1 MLSNTEFRKQA
12 HDAIDWIADY
22 LESIEQYPVKSMVRP
37 GEISDQISNNAPFQ
51 GESME
56 VIMQDFKNIIP
67 KGITHW
73 QHPGFMALFPSNA
86 SYESMLAE
94 FLTAGLGINA
104 MVWETSPAATE
115 LEEKMMNWLRDMF
128 QLPKSFSG
136 VIHDTAST
144 SSLVAI
150 ISAREKYS
158 NYFINEK
165 GFKGY
170 EELVMYCSEQT
181 HYSIEKD
188 AKAAGIGKENVR
200 KIKTDLNFAMD
211 VEALQI
217 QIENDLKENKK
228 PFLVVVALGTTSSLA
243 FDPLFEIGKL
253 CAEYNLWLHIDAAYA
268 GSAFILPE
276 YQHYLKGIEYADS
289 YVVNAHKWLFTNFDC
304 SVYFVKDA
312 VHLIN
317 VFTTN
322 PDYLKR
328 TVDEVI
334 NYKDWGINLGR
345 RFRALKLWFVLRSFG
360 VEGLQQKLRE
370 HIRLSNLFYDKIK
383 LHDEWEMMAPFVMN
397 VMCLRYHPKEI
408 SDENVLNQWN
418 EELVSHLNASGK
430 LYLSGTKLHGKY
442 VIRVV
447 IGQTNVTEK
456 QVDLLYNMLIVNNI
470 HKNKS

>member
-1 MLSNTEFRKQA
+1 MLSNAEFRKQA
-12 HDAIDWIADY
+12 HAAIDWIADY
-22 LESIEQYPVKSMVRP
+22 LETIEQYPVKSTVRP
-37 GEISDQISNNAPFQ
+37 GEISDQISDNAPVL
-51 GESME
+51 GEDMN
-56 VIMQDFKNIIP
+56 VIMHDFKNIIP

-73 QHPGFMALFPSNA
+73 QHPGFMALFPSNS
-86 SYESMLAE
+86 SYESILAE
-94 FLTAGLGINA
+94 FFTAGLGVNA

-158 NYFINEK
+158 NYTINEK
-165 GFKGY
+165 GFRGY
-170 EELVMYCSEQT
+170 EDLVMYCSEQT

-200 KIKTDLNFAMD
+200 KIKTDQHFAMD
-211 VEALQI
+211 VIALQK
-217 QIENDLKENKK
+217 QIEKDLLENKK
-228 PFLVVVALGTTSSLA
+228 PFLVVAALGTTSSLA
-243 FDPLFEIGKL
+243 FDPLAEIGPICSK
-253 CAEYNLWLHIDAAYA
+253 YGLWLHIDAAYA

-276 YQHYLKGIEYADS
+276 YQHYLKGIEFADS
-289 YVVNAHKWLFTNFDC
+289 YVVNTHKWLFTNFDC

-312 VHLIN
+312 AHLIN

-345 RFRALKLWFVLRSFG
+345 RFRALKLWFVMRGFG
-360 VEGLQQKLRE
+360 VEGLQEKLRE
-370 HIRLSNLFYDKIK
+370 HIRLSNLFYDKVK
-383 LHDEWEMMAPFVMN
+383 LHSEWEIMAPFVMN
-397 VMCLRYHPKEI
+397 VMCIRYHPKNI
-408 SDENVLNQWN
+408 ADENELNKINEKIVLKINN
-418 EELVSHLNASGK
+418 SGK
-430 LYLSGTKLHGKY
+430 FYLSGTKLAGKY

-447 IGQTNVTEK
+447 IGQTNVTE
-456 QVDLLYNMLIVNNI
+456 QHVNELYNLLII
-470 HKNKS
+470 DGKNLNG